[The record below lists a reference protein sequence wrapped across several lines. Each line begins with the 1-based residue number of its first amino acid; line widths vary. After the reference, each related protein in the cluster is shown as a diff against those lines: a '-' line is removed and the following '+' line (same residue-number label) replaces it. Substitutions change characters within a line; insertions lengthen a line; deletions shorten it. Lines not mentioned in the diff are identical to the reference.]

1 LTADTIVETGHP
13 MMVLSGM
20 SKSYAGV
27 AALTDVSIEVLPG
40 EVHALLGENGAGK
53 STLIN
58 VASGTTAPDAGVI
71 SIDGVV
77 VHHLTPARAAELGI
91 ATVHQHP
98 AVLPDMT
105 VAENISVAVP
115 RRFLGDGDVS
125 EAMRCMLDDV
135 GFSAHLE
142 DRVEALSV
150 AQKHLL
156 ELAKALVGKPRLL
169 ILDEPT
175 APLGE
180 ESVEMLF
187 DRVRHITASGT
198 AVVYITHRL
207 AEVRELADRVTVLR
221 DGHSLGTFKVG
232 DISDAELLSLIV
244 GRKLESTFPPKVTV
258 PPGELPVLTI
268 SSLSGRG
275 FSDISID
282 AARGEIIGVA
292 GIVGNGQS
300 ALLRALSG
308 LDAFTGTV
316 HVADRAFTVKDLRSH
331 SAYMPADRHAE
342 GLMMSLSV
350 RENAAVSA
358 LRRLRSGPLLSR
370 RREVELVSN
379 ELSSLDVKAASLDSL
394 VSSLSG
400 GNQQKI
406 VLARALMAE
415 PVLLVAD
422 EPTQG
427 VDVGARA
434 EIYRLLREV
443 SARGVPV
450 VVASSDAK
458 ELEGLCDRVLV
469 MSRGE
474 MVAVLEGERVT
485 EQEILHA
492 AMSADAHKKSLAVQG
507 TTKGQRLLKGDYSPV
522 AILAVLMVLLAM
534 YLRFRNDRYLASFN
548 LSTMMLAGAA
558 LGFIALGQTVALLIG
573 GIDLSV
579 GPLAGFLVVVGSFFV
594 NDSHSVVFWLLGLFL
609 MLLAAAA
616 LGLVNGSLIRFGKF
630 TPVAATLTTY
640 IALQGLSFV
649 LRDKP
654 GGNIAKSFTD
664 TVQRSIGP
672 FPIVFLI
679 FVAVAFG
686 LEYAL
691 RRTQWGLRLRAVGSN
706 EESARKVGVKVQ
718 RTVLSGYVL
727 VSLLVFAGSVVL
739 LQQLGIGDARQ
750 GVGFTLSAI
759 TAVVLGGTSLLGGRG
774 TFIGTL
780 FGALLSVQVTRAT
793 TFLSLTDTWTRFFQ
807 GALLAVAALI
817 YTLLRSKRSAVA

>member
-1 LTADTIVETGHP
+1 

-125 EAMRCMLDDV
+125 EAMRRMLDDV

-300 ALLRALSG
+300 ALLRAL
-308 LDAFTGTV
+308 
-316 HVADRAFTVKDLRSH
+316 
-331 SAYMPADRHAE
+331 
-342 GLMMSLSV
+342 
-350 RENAAVSA
+350 
-358 LRRLRSGPLLSR
+358 
-370 RREVELVSN
+370 
-379 ELSSLDVKAASLDSL
+379 
-394 VSSLSG
+394 
-400 GNQQKI
+400 
-406 VLARALMAE
+406 
-415 PVLLVAD
+415 
-422 EPTQG
+422 
-427 VDVGARA
+427 
-434 EIYRLLREV
+434 
-443 SARGVPV
+443 
-450 VVASSDAK
+450 
-458 ELEGLCDRVLV
+458 
-469 MSRGE
+469 
-474 MVAVLEGERVT
+474 
-485 EQEILHA
+485 
-492 AMSADAHKKSLAVQG
+492 
-507 TTKGQRLLKGDYSPV
+507 
-522 AILAVLMVLLAM
+522 
-534 YLRFRNDRYLASFN
+534 
-548 LSTMMLAGAA
+548 
-558 LGFIALGQTVALLIG
+558 
-573 GIDLSV
+573 
-579 GPLAGFLVVVGSFFV
+579 
-594 NDSHSVVFWLLGLFL
+594 
-609 MLLAAAA
+609 
-616 LGLVNGSLIRFGKF
+616 
-630 TPVAATLTTY
+630 
-640 IALQGLSFV
+640 
-649 LRDKP
+649 
-654 GGNIAKSFTD
+654 
-664 TVQRSIGP
+664 
-672 FPIVFLI
+672 
-679 FVAVAFG
+679 
-686 LEYAL
+686 
-691 RRTQWGLRLRAVGSN
+691 
-706 EESARKVGVKVQ
+706 
-718 RTVLSGYVL
+718 
-727 VSLLVFAGSVVL
+727 
-739 LQQLGIGDARQ
+739 
-750 GVGFTLSAI
+750 
-759 TAVVLGGTSLLGGRG
+759 
-774 TFIGTL
+774 
-780 FGALLSVQVTRAT
+780 
-793 TFLSLTDTWTRFFQ
+793 
-807 GALLAVAALI
+807 
-817 YTLLRSKRSAVA
+817 